1 MSTIRRQSI
10 FSSIVVYIG
19 FALGFLNTYLFT
31 REGSGLTSA
40 QFGITNAFIALAT
53 IMYAVANLGMPT
65 FLIKYFPYYK
75 AHVPDEK
82 NDQLTWAFLACML
95 GFVVVLIG
103 GIAFKPLIFKW
114 FSNSPELPRY
124 YNWSFVFGF
133 GFTFYLLLEAL
144 AWQLRKPVLS
154 NFLKEVLFRF
164 ITTVLIVLTGLHVIR
179 NFDVFISIY
188 AFAYLFL
195 VAIFLI
201 YFKRKKQL
209 HFSFSVSKVTRRFKR
224 KILQL
229 SLFIWGGNLVFNIA
243 TVFDSIVIAA
253 VMPNGMASVGV
264 FSLAQNISSLI
275 QAPQR
280 ALVSSAIGPLVSA
293 WREKDYDKI
302 NRIYHR
308 SSINQLLFSTF
319 MFCLIWLNFE
329 DGVYTFHLQQN
340 YLAAKW
346 AFFFIGLYRIID
358 MGTGLNSQI
367 IASSTYWRF
376 DFFTGLILFFVMLPL
391 SWQLARYYGI
401 IGPAISNLVGFTIY
415 NAIRFGFLWKK
426 FKMQP
431 FTWKSLWA
439 ILLAAASYFIVWSLF
454 KNQQGFGWIILRST
468 IFTLLFAAGT
478 FYGKLSPDVLPVWQ
492 TVKKRLGLGG
502 N

>member
-1 MSTIRRQSI
+1 MSSIRRQSI

-31 REGSGLTSA
+31 REGSGLTPE
-40 QFGITNAFIALAT
+40 QFGVTNAFIALAT

-65 FLIKYFPYYK
+65 YLTKYFPYYK
-75 AHVPDEK
+75 AHLPDKK
-82 NDQLTWAFLACML
+82 NDQLTWAFLVCLL
-95 GFVVVLIG
+95 GFAFVV
-103 GIAFKPLIFKW
+103 IAGLALKPLVFKW
-114 FSNSPELPRY
+114 YSNSPELPRY
-124 YNWSFVFGF
+124 YYWSFVFGF
-133 GFTFYLLLEAL
+133 GFTFYLLLEAY
-144 AWQLRKPVLS
+144 AWQQRKSVLS

-164 ITTVLIVLTGLHVIR
+164 ITTVLILLTGLQVIR
-179 NFDVFISIY
+179 SFDTFISIY
-188 AFAYLFL
+188 AFGYLFL
-195 VAIFLI
+195 VLVFVI
-201 YFKRKKQL
+201 YFKRINQFS
-209 HFSFSVSKVTRRFKR
+209 FSFSVSKVTRRFKR

-243 TVFDSIVIAA
+243 TVFDSIAIAA

-280 ALVSSAIGPLVSA
+280 ALISSAVGPLVAA
-293 WREKDYDKI
+293 WREKDYEKI

-308 SSINQLLFSTF
+308 SSINQLLFSSF

-367 IASSTYWRF
+367 IATSTYWRF

-401 IGPAISNLVGFTIY
+401 VGPAISNLIGFTIY
-415 NAIRFGFLWKK
+415 NAIRYVFLWKK
-426 FKMQP
+426 FRMQP

-439 ILLAAASYFIVWSLF
+439 LLLAAACYLISWGLF
-454 KNQQGFGWIILRST
+454 KNEQGFLWIVLRSAV
-468 IFTLLFAAGT
+468 FTLMFVCGT
-478 FYGKLSPDVLPVWQ
+478 LYLKLSPDLAPVWQ
-492 TVKKRLGLGG
+492 TLKKRLGSGRS
-502 N
+502 